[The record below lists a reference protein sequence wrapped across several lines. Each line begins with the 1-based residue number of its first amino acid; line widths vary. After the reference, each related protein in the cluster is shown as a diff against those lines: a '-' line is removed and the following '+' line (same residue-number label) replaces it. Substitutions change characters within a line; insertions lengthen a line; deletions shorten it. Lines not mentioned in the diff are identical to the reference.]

1 MKIRK
6 MTATFGALDHA
17 VLEPGDGLT
26 VITAPN
32 EAGKSTWAGF
42 LRAMLYGV
50 DTRERDKAGFLAD
63 KTRYQPW
70 SGAPMVGELQLEWQ
84 GKNITL
90 RRYSTRT
97 GPFGGFEAVYT
108 GSGDPVPGL
117 TAANAGE
124 RLTGV
129 SREVYQRSA
138 FVGQGGAAIG
148 ASGELEARVS
158 ALATSGQEDVSYS
171 AVERT
176 LKDWRNRRRANRSS
190 GLIPRLEEELSELD
204 AAQREQERTLRRKE
218 EAEQELASLQEKR
231 RELRNDLN
239 TWERIERHELNRR
252 YGEAYLEW
260 ERARAAIP
268 EDKPH
273 PVFGSRTCEEAWK
286 LARERQQERDT
297 ALEENHRREEK
308 REALEKTV
316 RELGVTARLE
326 GVAAAAALLV
336 GIGIA
341 LWSKIWAPL
350 FALGGIAA
358 AALIM
363 AAASLRRAK
372 HHRQTL
378 EKLGPTTIPDE
389 ESWLDQAAEYQA
401 ALAKAEQAKGLEAA
415 ARRRVEDLAAQG
427 GQLADTL
434 ELLHPPAQSKAA
446 TAARLSAVERE
457 LERCREELAR
467 SEGALV
473 QLGGGEDAQERRA
486 ELEGQLTRRLEEY
499 DALAAALDAL
509 SAANAALRER
519 FSPALNREAGEI
531 FAALTGGRWPRLS
544 LARDFT
550 AQAMGKDE
558 TLPRSWLA
566 LSAGTAEQLYL
577 SVRLAICALTAP
589 DAPLVLDDAL
599 AAFDDARCAL
609 ALDYLKETA
618 RGRQILL
625 FTCHGREADWAAAR
639 DVPVVPFSCHAAP
652 VRDARLPS
660 DSGWAVGR

>member
-26 VITAPN
+26 IVSAPN

-42 LRAMLYGV
+42 LRAMLYGI
-50 DTRERDKAGFLAD
+50 DTKERDKAGFLAD

-70 SGAPMVGELQLEWQ
+70 SGAPMSGELQLEWQ
-84 GKNITL
+84 GKDITL
-90 RRYSTRT
+90 RRFSTRT

-124 RLTGV
+124 KLTGV

-138 FVGQGGAAIG
+138 FVGQGSAAIG

-204 AAQREQERTLRRKE
+204 AVRRAQEHTCRRTGELQ
-218 EAEQELASLQEKR
+218 QELARLQESR

-260 ERARAAIP
+260 EEARAAVP

-273 PVFGSRTCEEAWK
+273 PVFGSMTGEEAWDFAQK
-286 LARERQQERDT
+286 KQRERDA
-297 ALEENHRREEK
+297 ALEENRRREEK
-308 REALEKTV
+308 RETLEKTV
-316 RELGVTARLE
+316 CEQRMTVRLE
-326 GVAAAAALLV
+326 ICVAVLALLI
-336 GIGIA
+336 GIGLV
-341 LWSKIWAPL
+341 LWSKSWAPL
-350 FALGGIAA
+350 FGLGGIAT

-363 AAASLRRAK
+363 SAVSLRRVKLNQQA
-372 HHRQTL
+372 L
-378 EKLGPTTIPDE
+378 AGLGPVTIPAGRD
-389 ESWLDQAAEYQA
+389 WLGQAAEYQR
-401 ALAKAEQAKGLEAA
+401 ALIRAEQAKAEEAA
-415 ARRRVEDLAAQG
+415 ARRRVEDLSAQG

-434 ELLHPPAQSKAA
+434 ELLHTPAQSKAA

-467 SEGALV
+467 SEGALA
-473 QLGGGEDAQERRA
+473 QLGGGEDAQERRT
-486 ELEGQLTRRLEEY
+486 ELEGQLARRLEEY
-499 DALAAALDAL
+499 DALTAALDAL
-509 SAANAALRER
+509 AAANAALRER

-531 FAALTGGRWPRLS
+531 FAVLTGGRWPRLS

-550 AQAMGKDE
+550 AQAIGEGDAM
-558 TLPRSWLA
+558 PRSWLA

-599 AAFDDARCAL
+599 AAFDDGRCAR
-609 ALDYLKETA
+609 ALDYLKEAA

-625 FTCHGREADWAAAR
+625 FSCHGREADWAEAHN
-639 DVPVVPFSCHAAP
+639 VPVVRIGASALSRCEP
-652 VRDARLPS
+652 
-660 DSGWAVGR
+660 GWSQKS